1 MPPFLKDHK
10 IQQIQFDFKKY
21 VRPIMTTV
29 IKPNIEIPENR
40 QKELDGIFNNS
51 LEGCAPVEEN
61 KLIER

>member
-1 MPPFLKDHK
+1 
-10 IQQIQFDFKKY
+10 
-21 VRPIMTTV
+21 MTTV